1 MSLRT
6 GMLIRSAGMG
16 LLLCV
21 AAAANADVM
30 KWTVDGTPRE
40 AIVIAPAKTA
50 ASGTAPVIFAFHGH
64 GGNMQ
69 EADAGM
75 RFENLWPQAV
85 VVYPQGLPTDPSADP
100 HGYGW
105 VYNTN
110 RYGDRDLKFFDAM
123 LATLRAKFPVNG
135 SRIYATGFSN
145 GAIFSY
151 VLWGTRAN
159 VFSAF
164 APVAGRIIAG
174 VHLTEPKPVLH
185 IGGEQDTAVP
195 FKEQLQAIATARDL
209 NGAAQQGSACG
220 TNCMLYSSSKGAPVE
235 TYIHSGGHEFP
246 RGASEMIVNFFK
258 SHPPEH

>member
-123 LATLRAKFPVNG
+123 LATLRGEIPG
-135 SRIYATGFSN
+135 EWQPYLCDRILERRHFQLRAVGHQGQCFFRVCTCGRTNHRRSPSDRTQTSAAYRRRARYGRAIQGTVAGHCN
-145 GAIFSY
+145 GAGSERC
-151 VLWGTRAN
+151 G
-159 VFSAF
+159 
-164 APVAGRIIAG
+164 
-174 VHLTEPKPVLH
+174 
-185 IGGEQDTAVP
+185 
-195 FKEQLQAIATARDL
+195 TARQRVRHEL
-209 NGAAQQGSACG
+209 HVVFIQQGRPG
-220 TNCMLYSSSKGAPVE
+220 GDL
-235 TYIHSGGHEFP
+235 HSL
-246 RGASEMIVNFFK
+246 RGARISARRIRDDC
-258 SHPPEH
+258 